1 VGSLVDDSFAGR
13 FDHGDGF
20 GAEFHRRR
28 VKRCP
33 QSQAAALMAGPL
45 LSIQNLTVSLPHG
58 ADRRLAVEDVSLDV
72 GRNEIVCIV
81 GESGSGKSVTAHAIM
96 GLLPRGVVAAGGRV
110 LFDGADLL
118 RLAPDALRKRR
129 GRDMAM
135 IFQDPM
141 AALNPVVS
149 IGRQVTEQ
157 IRAHRAISEQQAL
170 QEAGDLLGQMG
181 LKDVAALLKAYP
193 HQLSGGQRQRV
204 MIAMA
209 LSLSPQ
215 LLIADEP
222 TTALDVT
229 TQAQILKLIKRIQ
242 TEREMSVLLITHD
255 FGVVADMA
263 DRVAVMRHGLVL
275 ESGATGAML
284 GNPSH
289 SYTRA
294 LIAAV
299 PKGECQLP
307 PPSDT
312 RPLVRVAGLTKR
324 FRRGGLFSRGAVKVA
339 VEDVS
344 LTLSRG
350 ETLGIVGESGS
361 GKSTLAR
368 CMIRLLDPDA
378 GEVVLDGADIAHM
391 KAGRLRPLRRR
402 IQMVFQDP
410 FSSLNPRQTIG
421 DILAAGPRAHGEA
434 PKVARIRAAE
444 MLELVGLSPQ
454 AMNRLPHEFSGGQ
467 RQRIGL
473 ARALMLKPDVL
484 IADEP
489 VSALDVT
496 VQAQMLKL
504 LDDVRQ
510 QMNLAMLFIT
520 HDMRVAAQVCH
531 RVMVMRQGK
540 VVEYGPTRDIF
551 ATPSNDYTKALL
563 AAIPGRRAL

>member
-1 VGSLVDDSFAGR
+1 MPLV
-13 FDHGDGF
+13 
-20 GAEFHRRR
+20 
-28 VKRCP
+28 
-33 QSQAAALMAGPL
+33 
-45 LSIQNLTVSLPHG
+45 SIQNLTVALPVD
-58 ADRRLAVEDVSLDV
+58 ADRPLAVEDVSLEV

-81 GESGSGKSVTAHAIM
+81 GESGSGKSLTAHAIM
-96 GLLPRGVVAAGGRV
+96 GLLPGRVAATAGQI
-110 LFDGADLL
+110 LFDGVDLL
-118 RLAPDALRKRR
+118 KLSPSAMRKRR
-129 GRDMAM
+129 GRDIAM

-141 AALNPVVS
+141 AALNPVVA
-149 IGRQVTEQ
+149 IGKQVTEQ
-157 IRAHRAISEQQAL
+157 IRAHRVISEAAALKQA
-170 QEAGDLLGQMG
+170 ADLLGQMG
-181 LKDVAALLKAYP
+181 LKNFDELLKAYP

-229 TQAQILKLIKRIQ
+229 TQAQILKLIKKIQ
-242 TEREMSVLLITHD
+242 AEREMSVLFITHD

-263 DRVAVMRHGLVL
+263 DKVAVMRHGRVL
-275 ESGATGAML
+275 ESGAVGEVL

-299 PKGECQLP
+299 PRGESQLP
-307 PPSDT
+307 PPPEA
-312 RPLVRVAGLTKR
+312 RPLVEVVGLTKR
-324 FRRGGLFSRGAVKVA
+324 FRRGGLFSRGQVNTAV
-339 VEDVS
+339 DNVS

-368 CMIRLLDPDA
+368 CVIRLLDPDA
-378 GEVVLDGADIAHM
+378 GTVLLDGADIAHM
-391 KAGRLRPLRRR
+391 TPGELRPLRRR

-410 FSSLNPRQTIG
+410 FSSLNPRQTVG
-421 DILAAGPRAHGEA
+421 DIITAGPRIYGEE
-434 PKVARIRAAE
+434 PKAARARAADI
-444 MLELVGLSPQ
+444 LRLVGLNPET
-454 AMNRLPHEFSGGQ
+454 MNRLPHEFSGGQ

-496 VQAQMLKL
+496 VQAQVLQL
-504 LDDVRQ
+504 LDDVRR

-531 RVMVMRQGK
+531 RVMVMRHGK
-540 VVEYGPTRDIF
+540 VVESGPTRDIF
-551 ATPSNDYTKALL
+551 AAPSSEYTKALL
-563 AAIPGRRAL
+563 VAIPGRNEMRQNI

>member
-1 VGSLVDDSFAGR
+1 MLVSMRD
-13 FDHGDGF
+13 
-20 GAEFHRRR
+20 
-28 VKRCP
+28 
-33 QSQAAALMAGPL
+33 
-45 LSIQNLTVSLPHG
+45 LTVDLPPG
-58 ADRRLAVEDVSLDV
+58 GDRALAVDRVSLEI
-72 GRNEIVCIV
+72 GANEIVCIV

-96 GLLPRGVVAAGGRV
+96 GLLPRGVTATGGSI
-110 LFDGADLL
+110 LFDGVDILHQ
-118 RLAPDALRKRR
+118 PPEVLRKMR

-141 AALNPVVS
+141 AALNPMVA
-149 IGRQVTEQ
+149 IGRQITEQ
-157 IRAHRAISEQQAL
+157 IRAHRPISQGAALKQAG
-170 QEAGDLLGQMG
+170 ELLGRMG
-181 LKDVAALLKAYP
+181 LPAALLKSFP

-209 LSLSPQ
+209 LSLSPR

-229 TQAQILKLIKRIQ
+229 TQAQILELLKTIQ
-242 TEREMSVLLITHD
+242 AEREMSVLLITHD

-263 DRVAVMRHGLVL
+263 DRVLVMRHGAMV
-275 ESGATGAML
+275 EAGATGMVL
-284 GNPSH
+284 GAPSH
-289 SYTRA
+289 AYTQA

-299 PKGECQLP
+299 PKGDAILP
-307 PPSDT
+307 PLPQAD
-312 RPLVRVAGLTKR
+312 PLVAVTNLSKR
-324 FRRGGLFSRGAVKVA
+324 FRRGGFFSRAPAVAA
-339 VEDVS
+339 VDEVS

-368 CMIRLLDPDA
+368 CVIRLLDPEH
-378 GEVVLDGADIAHM
+378 GEILFDGADIAHM
-391 KAGRLRPLRRR
+391 RGGALRPLRRR

-421 DILAAGPRAHGEA
+421 DILIAGPRAYGEDLEQSRA
-434 PKVARIRAAE
+434 NAAE
-444 MLELVGLSPQ
+444 ILRMVGLAPESL
-454 AMNRLPHEFSGGQ
+454 RRFPHEFSGGQ

-496 VQAQMLKL
+496 VQAQVLKL
-504 LDDVRQ
+504 LDDVRA

-531 RVMVMRQGK
+531 RVMVMRHGQ
-540 VVEYGPTRDIF
+540 VVETGPTRDVF
-551 ATPSNDYTKALL
+551 AAPASAYTRQLL
-563 AAIPGRRAL
+563 AAIPGRLAATR